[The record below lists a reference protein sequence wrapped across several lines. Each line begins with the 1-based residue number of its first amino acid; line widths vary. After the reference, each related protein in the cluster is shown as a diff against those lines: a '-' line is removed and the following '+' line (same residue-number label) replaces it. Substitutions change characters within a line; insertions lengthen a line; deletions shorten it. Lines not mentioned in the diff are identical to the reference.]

1 MTEAVV
7 MPLLLLFL
15 SNCFSPTGLRPPIGL
30 RFFWWTKI
38 DLALVGLETT
48 VSSIIA
54 SKLEATVLYLRE
66 IESLF
71 NVQFNPVVFAY

>member
-1 MTEAVV
+1 

-30 RFFWWTKI
+30 RFFWLTKI